1 MNVTSVNENIE
12 SNAAETPGD
21 VTIIAN
27 TNQGYDG
34 DVTPEI
40 AWNTLQADESAVL
53 VDVRTEAEWIF
64 VGTPS
69 LVQAGKDL
77 ITIELQRY
85 PSMEF
90 NKDFGSSLKKLIPNN
105 RSVVFFI
112 CRSGAR
118 SRNAAIMAK
127 QMGYEKS
134 YNIDGGFEGDHDQ
147 NRQRGKRNGWK
158 SMGLPWI
165 QG

>member
-1 MNVTSVNENIE
+1 MNVTTVNESMVSD
-12 SNAAETPGD
+12 SNDPSGD
-21 VTIIAN
+21 LEIIAN

-34 DVTPEI
+34 DVTPVT
-40 AWNTLQADESAVL
+40 AWSALQTLKNAVL
-53 VDVRTEAEWIF
+53 VDVRTQAEWIF

-69 LVQAGKDL
+69 LCQAGKEL
-77 ITIELQRY
+77 VTIELQHY
-85 PSMEF
+85 PDMAF
-90 NKDFGSSLKKLIPNN
+90 NKNFGTSLQKLVTDKK
-105 RSVVFFI
+105 SVVFFI

-127 QMGYEKS
+127 QMGFDKT
-134 YNIDGGFEGDHDQ
+134 YNIQGGFEGDHDQ
-147 NRQRGKRNGWK
+147 NRHRGNQNGWK

>member
-1 MNVTSVNENIE
+1 MSD
-12 SNAAETPGD
+12 SAAKTGD

-34 DVTPEI
+34 DVTPET
-40 AWNTLQADESAVL
+40 AWDTLLSDDTAVL

-69 LVQAGKDL
+69 LAQTGKEL
-77 ITIELQRY
+77 VTIELQHF
-85 PSMEF
+85 PGMDF
-90 NKDFGSSLKKLIPNN
+90 NKNFGASLKRFVSDK
-105 RSVVFFI
+105 RSSVFFI

-134 YNIDGGFEGDHDQ
+134 YNVAGGFEGDHDE
-147 NRQRGKRNGWK
+147 NRQRGKQNGWK
-158 SMGLPWI
+158 SKGLPWF